1 MRLVCFGSAFSTSCH
16 AGGGVNQFSTRTT
29 KLSQAYQKC
38 GKYKKKPIKVRWH
51 DCDCEIFAQ
60 RDLYSAFLA
69 ILVEH
74 DENGRDI
81 LNAERAKPAW
91 LEYES
96 IPEAA
101 LRNIETASGR
111 RLSASFGIT
120 QSQSSS
126 LANLS
131 VSEGERK
138 DVVTFQNIGT

>member
-1 MRLVCFGSAFSTSCH
+1 M
-16 AGGGVNQFSTRTT
+16 
-29 KLSQAYQKC
+29 
-38 GKYKKKPIKVRWH
+38 RWH
-51 DCDCEIFAQ
+51 DCDCGIIAQ
-60 RDLYSAFLA
+60 RDLYSAFLE
-69 ILVEH
+69 IVVEQE
-74 DENGRDI
+74 ENGRDI

-111 RLSASFGIT
+111 RLPSSFGKT
-120 QSQSSS
+120 QSQSSL

-131 VSEGERK
+131 GSVGERK